1 METITDSKI
10 TADITDYGKK
20 LMPWQAGLAWWVI
33 LIEGVAL
40 AIIGLLII
48 LDPGKTNVRVGLLLS
63 IGLLI
68 AGLLQMWSLFRNKVP
83 ESVDGIVG
91 ARAALGIFSGLLVLW
106 LYMGNLLTL
115 EVGLLVLGLGSLGYG
130 LLGLFMVFNS
140 LGSQRTAAFMETIF
154 FTLFGI
160 IVLYTRFEG
169 PTAIATGVTI
179 IGWLGVVM
187 GAILIVYS
195 FVRKGQQ
202 DKGEKAEA
210 TATAAAT
217 TLSQQRVSPP
227 PSTAAAQAAESAMV
241 SRVPAPPEAPSD
253 RT

>member
-1 METITDSKI
+1 
-10 TADITDYGKK
+10 
-20 LMPWQAGLAWWVI
+20 
-33 LIEGVAL
+33 
-40 AIIGLLII
+40 
-48 LDPGKTNVRVGLLLS
+48 
-63 IGLLI
+63 
-68 AGLLQMWSLFRNKVP
+68 
-83 ESVDGIVG
+83 
-91 ARAALGIFSGLLVLW
+91 
-106 LYMGNLLTL
+106 
-115 EVGLLVLGLGSLGYG
+115 
-130 LLGLFMVFNS
+130 
-140 LGSQRTAAFMETIF
+140 
-154 FTLFGI
+154 
-160 IVLYTRFEG
+160 
-169 PTAIATGVTI
+169 
-179 IGWLGVVM
+179 M